1 MDTADAPTL
10 TTGWEPGLPDG
21 DSLCLRWVRHWS
33 DQCAAFAAAA
43 GGTVVR
49 DERFVLAD
57 YRRPASF
64 FNAAVLLAP
73 VDDLDVLLDEIESR
87 TAGGW
92 GDLYLWSLW
101 PTPDLRSR
109 GWVLD
114 GHPPLLFRAAGTAP
128 PAPADHE
135 QDHEP
140 ADHERPEPVRTAAG
154 LADWERVLVEG
165 YPVPDL
171 RGCRSGALVGPAL
184 LDDPRLRFWTTRSA
198 GTPVSISAQFVAHG
212 VAGFALGVTMPA
224 ARRAGHWSRHARLR
238 LRAEPGL
245 DHVGV
250 FSDDSR
256 PGAEQLGF
264 VPVIRHTLW
273 HRTRRSPT

>member
-1 MDTADAPTL
+1 MSTATAPPL
-10 TTGWEPGLPDG
+10 TTGWEPDLPDG
-21 DSLCLRWVRHWS
+21 DTLCLRWVRHWS

-49 DERFVLAD
+49 DERFVMAD
-57 YRRPASF
+57 YGRPASF

-73 VDDLDVLLDEIESR
+73 QPGRRELDALLDEIESR
-87 TAGGW
+87 AAGGQ

-101 PTPDLRSR
+101 PTPDLRNR

-114 GHPPLLFRAAGTAP
+114 GHPPLLVRPSGTTP
-128 PAPADHE
+128 PTLHDV
-135 QDHEP
+135 
-140 ADHERPEPVRTAAG
+140 ERPEPVRTAAA

-171 RGCRSGALVGPAL
+171 RGSRSGAVVDPAL
-184 LDDPRLRFWTTRSA
+184 LDDPRLRFWTTFAA

-224 ARRAGHWSRHARLR
+224 ARRAGHWSRHARWR
-238 LRAEPGL
+238 LATEPGL
-245 DHVGV
+245 GHVGV

-273 HRTRRSPT
+273 HRTRRTPS

>member
-1 MDTADAPTL
+1 MSL
-10 TTGWEPGLPDG
+10 TTGWEPDLPDR
-21 DSLCLRWVRHWS
+21 DTLCLRWLRHWS
-33 DQCAAFAAAA
+33 AQCATFAAAA

-73 VDDLDVLLDEIESR
+73 ADDLDALLDEIESR
-87 TAGGW
+87 TADGHGE
-92 GDLYLWSLW
+92 LYLWSLW
-101 PTPDLRSR
+101 PTPDLRRR

-114 GHPPLLFRAAGTAP
+114 GHPPLLVRPAGP
-128 PAPADHE
+128 PAPIVDDRE
-135 QDHEP
+135 LP
-140 ADHERPEPVRTAAG
+140 ERVRSAAAP
-154 LADWERVLVEG
+154 ADWERVLVEG

-171 RGCRSGALVGPAL
+171 HGCRSGSLIDPAL
-184 LDDPRLRFWTTRSA
+184 LDDPRLRFWTGHAA

-212 VAGFALGVTMPA
+212 VAGFALGATMPA
-224 ARRAGHWSRHARLR
+224 ARRTGQWSRHARMR
-238 LRAEPGL
+238 LANEPGL
-245 DHVGV
+245 THVGV

-273 HRTRRSPT
+273 HRTRRSSA

>member
-1 MDTADAPTL
+1 MHTATAAPL
-10 TTGWEPGLPDG
+10 TTGWEPDLPDE
-21 DSLCLRWVRHWS
+21 DSLCLRWLRHWS

-57 YRRPASF
+57 YGRPASF

-73 VDDLDVLLDEIESR
+73 QPGGRELDELLDEIESR
-87 TAGGW
+87 AAGGS
-92 GDLYLWSLW
+92 GDLFLWSLW
-101 PTPDLRSR
+101 PTPDLRHR

-114 GHPPLLFRAAGTAP
+114 GHPPLLVRPAGTA
-128 PAPADHE
+128 APTQAE
-135 QDHEP
+135 V
-140 ADHERPEPVRTAAG
+140 ERPAPVRTSAG
-154 LADWERVLVEG
+154 LADWERVLIEG

-171 RGCRSGALVGPAL
+171 RGSGVGAVVHPAL
-184 LDDPRLRFWTTRSA
+184 LDDPRLRFWATYAA
-198 GTPVSISAQFVAHG
+198 GEPVAISAQFVAHG

-224 ARRAGHWSRHARLR
+224 ARRGGHWSRHARVR
-238 LRAEPGL
+238 LHTEPAL
-245 DHVGV
+245 AHVGV

-264 VPVIRHTLW
+264 IPVIRHTLW
-273 HRTRRSPT
+273 HRARRTRA